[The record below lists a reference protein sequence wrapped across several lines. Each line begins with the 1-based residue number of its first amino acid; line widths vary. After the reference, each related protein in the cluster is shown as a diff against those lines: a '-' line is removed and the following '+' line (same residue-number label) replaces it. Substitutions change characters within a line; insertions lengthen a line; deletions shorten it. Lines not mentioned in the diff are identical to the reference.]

1 MCVCGCGCMRESE
14 RESEREVGGTR
25 NLHEP
30 PQAARLEV
38 HLATHV
44 FVGKLLPRL
53 LEHAPDGTLLN
64 LRTTAQQ
71 KYGAVPRRARI
82 QGS

>member
-1 MCVCGCGCMRESE
+1 MCVCGCGCM

-30 PQAARLEV
+30 PEAARLEV

-44 FVGKLLPRL
+44 FVGKLLPCL
-53 LEHAPDGTLLN
+53 LKHAPDGTVLN

-71 KYGAVPRRARI
+71 KCGAVPRRARI